1 MDEPEDKQCAR
12 TLGKQGQQCYR
23 PIVRLDI
30 HFSLA
35 LYSLRS
41 RRAPTSTAD
50 YFRRIIGIME
60 TERISHRGRLVVCS
74 LGIGQI
80 YLF

>member
-23 PIVRLDI
+23 PIVRLDV

-41 RRAPTSTAD
+41 RRTPTSTAD

-60 TERISHRGRLVVCS
+60 RERENFSSRSASGM
-74 LGIGQI
+74 
-80 YLF
+80 